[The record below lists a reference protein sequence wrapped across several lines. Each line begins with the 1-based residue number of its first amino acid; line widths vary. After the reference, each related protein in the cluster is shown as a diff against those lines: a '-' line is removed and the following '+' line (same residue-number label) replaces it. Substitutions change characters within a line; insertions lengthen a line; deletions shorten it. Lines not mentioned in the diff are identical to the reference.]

1 MKLKLLYFTK
11 IILLACLSSPFL
23 VLAQDEEWVVTTVAT
38 ARANGDIYVDGN
50 SDVYIS
56 DFGNPNFGNG
66 STVTKVTA
74 DGSTTVFASGLTN
87 AVSGIIGN
95 DNGDLFVATFNGGD
109 VYRITANGSKT
120 IINSGLAGPVGL
132 ALDNNNNLYVAE
144 CSANRISRLVNGT
157 SQTIATIGGIGCAN
171 GLVWGHDNALYVLMW
186 QNGQVYRV
194 DLSGNTTLFATVP
207 GGGGHLE
214 LYGDNYYVLSRTG
227 HALYR
232 VDFSGN
238 VELFAGTGSD
248 GNEDGPISTATLS
261 RPNGIGIDR
270 NKGEFYITGSSDP
283 NLNEI
288 PIRKISK
295 QVIDTSNDFTINAGL
310 AGAWVNPA
318 QSGQGFVLDFAL
330 DETRFDGVLF
340 WFTFNDEVPNESTE
354 LSGFGSTQS
363 RWFTGLGAVDGAQ
376 IAMPIYRTSKGIF
389 NNETPVDTE
398 IVGSMVLEFSNCF
411 QGVLSFDFTEP
422 EPKSGEI
429 SIQRITPDIWCES
442 LLPE

>member
-1 MKLKLLYFTK
+1 MRVLFIGLLSCPIVSF
-11 IILLACLSSPFL
+11 
-23 VLAQDEEWVVTTVAT
+23 AQDEEWVVSTVAT
-38 ARANGDIYVDGN
+38 ARANGDIYVDNN

-66 STVTKVTA
+66 STVVKVTPE
-74 DGSTTVFASGLTN
+74 GNTSIFASGLTN

-95 DNGDLFVATFNGGD
+95 GNGDLFVATFNGGD

-157 SQTIATIGGIGCAN
+157 TQTIATIGGIGCAN

-186 QNGQVYRV
+186 QNGQIYRV
-194 DLSGNTTLFATVP
+194 DLSGNTSLFATVP

-214 LYGDNYYVLSRTG
+214 LFGDFYYALSRTG

-232 VDFSGN
+232 VDFNGA

-248 GNEDGPISTATLS
+248 GNEDGPIATATLS

-270 NKGEFYITGSSDP
+270 TKEAFYITGSSDA
-283 NLNEI
+283 NLNAI

-295 QVIDTSNDFTINAGL
+295 QQVVNPDEFVINEGL
-310 AGAWVNPA
+310 AGSWFNP
-318 QSGQGFVLDFAL
+318 SLDGQGFVLDFAL
-330 DETRFDGVLF
+330 SEDRFDGVLY
-340 WFTFNDEVPNESTE
+340 WFTYDDKAPDSSSE
-354 LSGFGSTQS
+354 LDGFGSTQS
-363 RWFTGLGAVDGAQ
+363 RWFTGIGSVDGDK
-376 IAMPIYRTSKGIF
+376 ISMPILRTSGGVF
-389 NNETPVDTE
+389 NDGTSVSRD
-398 IVGSMVLEFSNCF
+398 IVGNMVVQFSSCFEGVVSFEFT
-411 QGVLSFDFTEP
+411 VP
-422 EPKSGEI
+422 EPKSGDI
-429 SIQRITPDIWCES
+429 QIQRATPDIWCES
-442 LLPE
+442 IQVAE